1 MARADRTSWPSMG
14 PLHVQLLHRAPAHA
28 LALFGTPGNFR
39 LKRRGVGFEKRG
51 NCRGFTRGCHGLP
64 LGLRLGLAVFSLIA
78 ANCQFAKMR
87 GARVIT
93 TVSGPEKAAHARLAG
108 ADEVINY
115 RTENV

>member
-1 MARADRTSWPSMG
+1 MARVA
-14 PLHVQLLHRAPAHA
+14 LHRAPAHA

-78 ANCQFAKMR
+78 ANCQFAKHR
-87 GARVIT
+87 IKSKNQQSTSNT
-93 TVSGPEKAAHARLAG
+93 TESPFIVLPLAG
-108 ADEVINY
+108 SREPPL
-115 RTENV
+115 